1 MLSEFDEE
9 ELEHMKQRQLRE
21 DLAREPSKGGL
32 KRALGKLKSDKAEGS
47 SGILPEMVKVTCE
60 EEEFPEFLLAL
71 VHTGVG

>member
-9 ELEHMKQRQLRE
+9 ELEHMRQRQLRE

-32 KRALGKLKSDKAEGS
+32 KRALGKLKSDKVEGS
-47 SGILPEMVKVTCE
+47 SGILPEMVTCE